1 MSAHTVNISFQNE
14 LLKQIDS
21 LAKEEFRSRSEI
33 IREAARMYIGRKER
47 WKTIFSFG
55 DQLQRET
62 GITEQDI
69 LDEIGSVRNNK

>member
-14 LLKQIDS
+14 LLEQIDS

-33 IREAARMYIGRKER
+33 IREAARMYISRKER
-47 WKTIFSFG
+47 WKNIFTYG
-55 DQLQRET
+55 NQLQSET

-69 LDEIGSVRNNK
+69 LDEIKAVRKNK